1 MRILR
6 KLFRLPRPAS
16 PPTPPPV
23 APPAEYEVD
32 DWMGESWIWEPG
44 DLEEEADR

>member
-16 PPTPPPV
+16 PP

-44 DLEEEADR
+44 DLDEEADR